1 MMVLESD
8 FATRLRLIR
17 VERQMNQT
25 EFAELL
31 NYSKSAISAFETSA
45 REPTT
50 EQVKVFADRL
60 GVSFEWLCGWGPS
73 FYREGDNRNVK
84 I

>member
-1 MMVLESD
+1 MLRFVAYNISQMV
-8 FATRLRLIR
+8 RLLQR
-17 VERQMNQT
+17 NQT

-31 NYSKSAISAFETSA
+31 NYSKSAISAYETSA

-73 FYREGDNRNVK
+73 FYGRR
-84 I
+84 